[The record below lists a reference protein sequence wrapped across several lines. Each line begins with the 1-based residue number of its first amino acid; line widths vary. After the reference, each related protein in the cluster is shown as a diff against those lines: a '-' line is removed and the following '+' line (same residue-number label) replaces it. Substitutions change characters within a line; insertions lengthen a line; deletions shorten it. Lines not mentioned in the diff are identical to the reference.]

1 MSRSHKPV
9 PLRRSTRISRRV
21 SYVNLSCTKFK
32 FADIDTHHCYPD
44 GPPETEFEQ
53 TIDSLNCDMLP
64 SQSYA
69 AVDDIIVYGL
79 FSSKRRSR
87 SYRSWTATAT
97 STISTRTVTAKDGIA
112 IADLCHSNISW
123 ERPTIECCRQT
134 AIKLHQLCG
143 NLFHGDEINILQ
155 Q

>member
-21 SYVNLSCTKFK
+21 SYV
-32 FADIDTHHCYPD
+32 DIDTHHCYPD

-123 ERPTIECCRQT
+123 ERPSIECCRQT
-134 AIKLHQLCG
+134 AIKLHRLYG
-143 NLFHGDEINILQ
+143 SLFHGDEINVLQ